1 MKVLLI
7 FSILLCAIGLPVVCQ
22 TSQNVVEMDIKESIS
37 RGFDDIEKHFDRQNK
52 IIIACIGIPLTILA
66 INAVVW
72 GLLAYSRSGKTQA
85 LEKQIQILTEEIET
99 LKQQRIVNP

>member
-7 FSILLCAIGLPVVCQ
+7 FSILLCTIGLPTVCQ
-22 TSQNVVEMDIKESIS
+22 TSENVIEMDIEESIS
-37 RGFDDIEKHFDRQNK
+37 RDFDDVQKHFDRQNN

-72 GLLAYSRSGKTQA
+72 GLLAYNRSGKTQA
-85 LEKQIQILTEEIET
+85 LEKQIQVLRQEIKT
-99 LKQQRIVNP
+99 LKE